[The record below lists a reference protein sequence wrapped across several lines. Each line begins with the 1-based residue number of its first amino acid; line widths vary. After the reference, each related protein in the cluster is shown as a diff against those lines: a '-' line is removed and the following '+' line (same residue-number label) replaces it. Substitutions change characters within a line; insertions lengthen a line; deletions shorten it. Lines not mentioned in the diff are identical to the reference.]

1 MKLNKSFG
9 NSLTESIYV
18 ALLVINNLV
27 AFYFITI
34 VAIFHEFPYHKYSEL
49 EMYLLI
55 ALGGFMISFFF
66 SLISLVVTVVFK
78 KYFIAALTGQLKF
91 FLIQL
96 SFLFSIFIIAF
107 FSPFFFHF

>member
-1 MKLNKSFG
+1 MNVRNTLI
-9 NSLTESIYV
+9 ESVYIV
-18 ALLVINNLV
+18 LLVINNLV
-27 AFYFITI
+27 AFYFIAV
-34 VAIFHEFPYHKYSEL
+34 VAIFHAFPHNKYSEF
-49 EMYLLI
+49 EMYLRI

-66 SLISLVVTVVFK
+66 SVISLAFTVFFK
-78 KYFIAALTGQLKF
+78 KYFIPALTGQLKF